1 MFGNYIS
8 ISPEKIIMLALRIM
22 QGIAKTLAEH
32 VLDLKHSPLSKQAM
46 KRQTLRLWAEYSL
59 GTINKIIDM
68 KSGPSNQSAEEME
81 FIRRLILIRRD
92 IHSQLH
98 SVGIDINDGTGD

>member
-1 MFGNYIS
+1 
-8 ISPEKIIMLALRIM
+8 MLALRIM

-59 GTINKIIDM
+59 GTSQSHQLFFGYEAGRLRRMQRID
-68 KSGPSNQSAEEME
+68 KQ
-81 FIRRLILIRRD
+81 
-92 IHSQLH
+92 
-98 SVGIDINDGTGD
+98 